1 MGHDVPVSKA
11 EVRARIRAARRALT
25 EQARLEAAAALADHV
40 AALLPPEPA
49 TVTAYL
55 SLPTEPGTGP
65 LIAVARAAGHAVV
78 VPRIAGDRLDWV
90 PLPDDADL
98 AIGPMGISEP
108 VGVALPEDALA
119 SVDVILLPGLA
130 VDRTGIRL
138 GQGGGYYDRALASVP
153 THADG
158 GPLRV
163 VVLFDD
169 EVVDHLPAEPH
180 DCRVDA
186 VLTPSGIVAVA

>member
-1 MGHDVPVSKA
+1 MRHDVPVSKA
-11 EVRARIRAARRALT
+11 EVRARIRAARRGLT
-25 EQARLEAAAALADHV
+25 EQARLAAATALAEQATAVLPAEPGTV
-40 AALLPPEPA
+40 A
-49 TVTAYL
+49 AYL

-65 LIAVARAAGHAVV
+65 LIATVRAAGHRVV
-78 VPRIAGDRLDWV
+78 VPRIAGERLDWV
-90 PLPDDADL
+90 PLLDDPDL
-98 AIGPMGISEP
+98 AVGPMGISEP
-108 VGVALPEDALA
+108 VGDALPDSALA
-119 SVDVILLPGLA
+119 TVDVILLPGLA

-138 GQGGGYYDRALASVP
+138 GQGGGYYDRALAAVP
-153 THADG
+153 AHADG

-186 VLTPSGIVAVA
+186 ALTPSGIIPLA